1 MKTHGISVYPE
12 VFKKTDLV
20 KVLPDVV
27 IKELK
32 KSTNI
37 DSQKDSYSEIR
48 DLVTTIAHNH
58 MTAATPMDVD
68 THIMSIGKVKTT
80 KTKQRKITTAS
91 STTIWT
97 RKADPYATLETTQKV
112 EGGRKFRRS
121 ILQLRLA
128 LRVSSLSFL
137 FAFAFAPCAPAV
149 SASVTRLPA
158 VAGCSVEMS
167 FRLLSFGVTSL
178 DCNVDCIT
186 DRVRLCAALLDV
198 CAFIVFVLRQKRFS
212 RC

>member
-1 MKTHGISVYPE
+1 MKIKTHGISVDPE

-48 DLVTTIAHNH
+48 YVVATIVHNH

-68 THIMSIGKVKTT
+68 THIMSIGTAKTT
-80 KTKQRKITTAS
+80 KTKQRKVTTAS

-97 RKADPYATLETTQKV
+97 RKADPHATGERTQK
-112 EGGRKFRRS
+112 EDRR
-121 ILQLRLA
+121 
-128 LRVSSLSFL
+128 
-137 FAFAFAPCAPAV
+137 PK
-149 SASVTRLPA
+149 AS
-158 VAGCSVEMS
+158 
-167 FRLLSFGVTSL
+167 
-178 DCNVDCIT
+178 
-186 DRVRLCAALLDV
+186 
-198 CAFIVFVLRQKRFS
+198 
-212 RC
+212 